1 MYHHV
6 KKLMYTVRVD
16 EADPRF
22 GNMLLEQFGGANG
35 ELAAAMQYSIQGLNC
50 DDPERKDLLMDIG
63 TEELSH
69 LEIVG
74 ALARLHLKPMKFDR
88 DSAEADPLIAIAGG
102 GGVNLYNS
110 MGNAWTAD
118 YLKITGELDVD
129 LRSDIAAEA
138 RAKIVYERL
147 INFTTDAGTKD
158 ALQFLMTREITH
170 MKAFTAALE
179 SLNKP
184 RFSIGQIP
192 PTAGVVDQFFNDS
205 TGDGEDGEIDARG
218 PWNQGAEW
226 QFIEA
231 PAFQDAGVNVGKV
244 AAAGSVD
251 DRSTSTVNQPELIEE
266 LLVEELRDLLSAE
279 GQLVKALP
287 KMTKAANAARLKVA
301 FGNHFEETKAQV
313 ERLKECFT
321 LLGAQAKAKPCK
333 GMAGLVEEGEEVIEE
348 GKEKDG
354 VAADLALIASAQK
367 VEHYEISAYGTAR
380 TMAGQIGLPAV
391 AALLSK
397 SLAEEEIAD
406 NLLTQVARELM
417 SESRTGATKGPKRA
431 TALKS
436 VDD

>member
-1 MYHHV
+1 
-6 KKLMYTVRVD
+6 
-16 EADPRF
+16 
-22 GNMLLEQFGGANG
+22 MLLEQFGGANG

-88 DSAEADPLIAIAGG
+88 ESAEADPLVAIAGG

-110 MGNAWTAD
+110 MGSAWTAD

-129 LRSDIAAEA
+129 LRSNIAAEA

-184 RFSIGQIP
+184 RFAIGQIP
-192 PTAGVVDQFFNDS
+192 PTAGLVDQFFNDS
-205 TGDGEDGEIDARG
+205 TGEGQDGEIDARG

-231 PAFQDAGVNVGKV
+231 LAFQDAGVHDGNVT
-244 AAAGSVD
+244 ALASVD
-251 DRSTSTVNQPELIEE
+251 DRSTSTASEPEMIEE

-287 KMTKAANAARLKVA
+287 KMTKAATAGRLKVA
-301 FGNHFEETKAQV
+301 FENHLEETKAQV

-333 GMAGLVEEGEEVIEE
+333 GMAGLIEEGEEVIEE
-348 GKEKDG
+348 GKERDG
-354 VAADLALIASAQK
+354 VAADLALIASALK

-417 SESRTGATKGPKRA
+417 SESRTGATKEPKHA
-431 TALKS
+431 TAVKS